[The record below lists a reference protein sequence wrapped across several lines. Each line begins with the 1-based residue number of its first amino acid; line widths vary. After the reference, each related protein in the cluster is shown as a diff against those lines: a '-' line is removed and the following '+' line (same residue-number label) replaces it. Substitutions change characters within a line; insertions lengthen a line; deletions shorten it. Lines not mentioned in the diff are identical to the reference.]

1 MKMAFELQMVAAGAL
16 IGLVNIL
23 WLVFLTVPK
32 FGMKWAMGSREDAVA
47 MDGMIGRVQRS
58 LTNFGETYPIFVGA
72 VVVAYLGG
80 RLGELSSY
88 GALAY
93 VVGRALYLPIYAFGV
108 PVLRTVVWMAGLVGI
123 LAILA
128 SLVV

>member
-1 MKMAFELQMVAAGAL
+1 MRMAFELQMIAAGAL

-23 WLVFLTVPK
+23 WLVGLTVPK
-32 FGMKWAMGSREDAVA
+32 FGMSWAMGSREDPVA

-58 LTNFGETYPIFVGA
+58 LTNFGETFPIFVGA
-72 VVVAYLGG
+72 VAVAYLGG
-80 RLGELSSY
+80 RLGQLSSY

-93 VVGRALYLPIYAFGV
+93 VIGRAFYLPIYAFGV
-108 PVLRTVVWMAGLVGI
+108 PVLRTVAWMLSLAGI
-123 LAILA
+123 LSILT

>member
-1 MKMAFELQMVAAGAL
+1 MRMAFELQMVAAAAL
-16 IGLVNIL
+16 VGLANIL
-23 WLVFLTVPK
+23 WLVVLTVPK
-32 FGMKWAMGSREDAVA
+32 FGMKWAMGSREDPVA

-58 LTNFGETYPIFVGA
+58 LTNFGETFPIFAAA

-80 RLGELSSY
+80 RLGQLSCC

-108 PVLRTVVWMAGLVGI
+108 PVLRTVVWMLALVGI
-123 LAILA
+123 FAILA

>member
-1 MKMAFELQMVAAGAL
+1 MKMAFELQMIAAAAL
-16 IGLVNIL
+16 VGLVNIL
-23 WLVFLTVPK
+23 WLVGLTVPK
-32 FGMKWAMGSREDAVA
+32 FGMKWAMGAREDPVA

-58 LTNFGETYPIFVGA
+58 LTNFGETFPIFAAV

-80 RLGELSSY
+80 RLGQLSAC

-108 PVLRTVVWMAGLVGI
+108 PLLRTVVWVLAVAGI
-123 LAILA
+123 LAVLA